1 VEFEYQRVFIPRDT
15 SRGAALRLLTDHAE
29 YGHWEL
35 ERTRLFPDG
44 SRSTDTESLVVSWFV
59 TSGSLD
65 RQKSAAAQD
74 NPWDAPAAAPA
85 GQNVLV
91 VAVVRDQRGGEA
103 HFVLAL

>member
-44 SRSTDTESLVVSWFV
+44 SRRVTLKRKIIRTRSTLSP
-59 TSGSLD
+59 
-65 RQKSAAAQD
+65 Q
-74 NPWDAPAAAPA
+74 PA
-85 GQNVLV
+85 
-91 VAVVRDQRGGEA
+91 
-103 HFVLAL
+103 